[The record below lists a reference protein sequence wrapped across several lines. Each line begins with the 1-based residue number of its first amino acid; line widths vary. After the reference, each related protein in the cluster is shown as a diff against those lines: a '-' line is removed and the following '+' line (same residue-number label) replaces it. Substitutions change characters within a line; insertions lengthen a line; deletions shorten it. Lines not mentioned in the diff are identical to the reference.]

1 MPQRR
6 LAPGERDLAAS
17 LGKLLQARGYSV
29 TIQKFDPYIN
39 IDPGTISPSEEEG
52 ALLQYLSLE
61 SKYKKDKEGTI
72 AALENYVRAYPK
84 GRDAGKAEL
93 LLARA
98 ATRRRSAA
106 PRPQPA
112 TPSSPSLPAPST
124 YASPPRSA
132 MSSTSSGASTG
143 LPLLAAEG

>member
-1 MPQRR
+1 MPRRR
-6 LAPGERDLAAS
+6 LAPRERDRSRLSREA
-17 LGKLLQARGYSV
+17 
-29 TIQKFDPYIN
+29 T
-39 IDPGTISPSEEEG
+39 PGTW
-52 ALLQYLSLE
+52 LQRHDTEVWPLHQHRPRDTQPLRGGRCPPVGPLPRE
-61 SKYKKDKEGTI
+61 HKKDKEGTI

-84 GRDAGKAEL
+84 SRDAGKAEL

-98 ATRRRSAA
+98 TTRRRSAA

-112 TPSSPSLPAPST
+112 TPSSPNPPAPST
-124 YASPPRSA
+124 YTSPPRSA

>member
-1 MPQRR
+1 MPRWR
-6 LAPGERDLAAS
+6 LAPGERDRSRLS
-17 LGKLLQARGYSV
+17 RQA
-29 TIQKFDPYIN
+29 T
-39 IDPGTISPSEEEG
+39 PGTW
-52 ALLQYLSLE
+52 LQRHDTEVRPLHQYRSRDAQPLRGGRRPPAVPLHRE
-61 SKYKKDKEGTI
+61 HKKDKEGTI

-84 GRDAGKAEL
+84 SRDAGKAEL

-98 ATRRRSAA
+98 ITRRRSAA

-112 TPSSPSLPAPST
+112 TPSSPSPPAPST

>member
-1 MPQRR
+1 MP
-6 LAPGERDLAAS
+6 LGKGIVAAS

-29 TIQKFDPYIN
+29 TIPKFDPYIN
-39 IDPGTISPSEEEG
+39 IDPGTLSPSEEEG
-52 ALLQYLSLE
+52 AHLQYLLPRE
-61 SKYKKDKEGTI
+61 HKKDKEGTI

-84 GRDAGKAEL
+84 SRDAGKAEL

-98 ATRRRSAA
+98 TTRRRSAA
-106 PRPQPA
+106 PRPQPS
-112 TPSSPSLPAPST
+112 TPSSPSPPAPST

-132 MSSTSSGASTG
+132 ISSTSSGTSTG